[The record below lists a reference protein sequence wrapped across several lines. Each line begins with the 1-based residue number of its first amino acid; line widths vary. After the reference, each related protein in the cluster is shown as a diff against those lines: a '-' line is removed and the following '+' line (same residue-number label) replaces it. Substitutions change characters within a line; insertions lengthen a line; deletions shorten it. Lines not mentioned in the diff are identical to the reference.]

1 MVARR
6 TILKNSQEK
15 LPKVIEEAGM
25 RHYIAVSLSLSG
37 PAAPFFDESGANIH
51 PLESEVH
58 NATAHSIGIYNLP
71 TDRPPS
77 GIFTSAYEPN
87 HAENPAYRK
96 NTHLEF
102 ETYSCGRPHP
112 KFCL

>member
-25 RHYIAVSLSLSG
+25 RHYIAVGSSLSG
-37 PAAPFFDESGANIH
+37 PAGPFFNEGGANIR
-51 PLESEVH
+51 PSESEVH
-58 NATAHSIGIYNLP
+58 YTTAYIIDIYDLL

-77 GIFTSAYEPN
+77 GIFTSAY
-87 HAENPAYRK
+87 
-96 NTHLEF
+96 
-102 ETYSCGRPHP
+102 
-112 KFCL
+112 